1 MFRLFAIVVVV
12 GAFGAA
18 LYFSGDALEA
28 WESPKPA
35 AEASQAAPAPEK
47 KAKPERRAEPARQP
61 VQHAQPAK
69 KASPSKP
76 SWLVELN
83 APCRR
88 GKAESDAIQPPS
100 SLQEVPRVLRRV
112 MRMNTRMNRQG
123 TALVRR
129 SGNAKAATQ
138 LRRLF
143 DQDETLLQRTLAAAE
158 KGQYNRLPAL
168 ARSLVAVAK
177 SENGLLQRLGAADCT
192 LSPDEL
198 GL

>member
-28 WESPKPA
+28 WESPEPA
-35 AEASQAAPAPEK
+35 AEASQAAPVPNK
-47 KAKPERRAEPARQP
+47 KAKPGRRAQPRQP

-83 APCRR
+83 ALCRR
-88 GKAESDAIQPPS
+88 GKAESNAIQPPS
-100 SLQEVPRVLRRV
+100 NLQEVPRVLRRV

-143 DQDETLLQRTLAAAE
+143 DQDEALLQRTLAAAE

-177 SENGLLQRLGAADCT
+177 SENNLLQRLGAADCT